1 MKIETF
7 VTIIGVTLLLTI
19 LVIIVTPKYTNAA
32 PPQIAEYGI
41 RKTYDED
48 AICYTAFM
56 KNGLETGLSISCIPR
71 PQSCT
76 SQNEKGDKLYAEI
89 SNKTVSHNP
98 QRGGRY

>member
-1 MKIETF
+1 M
-7 VTIIGVTLLLTI
+7 TIVNTI
-19 LVIIVTPKYTNAA
+19 TIFFHVINFDLHNMDSSAA
-32 PPQIAEYGI
+32 PPQVAEYGV

-98 QRGGRY
+98 QREGRY

>member
-1 MKIETF
+1 MKQIIF
-7 VTIIGVTLLLTI
+7 VILTLLVLILTMI
-19 LVIIVTPKYTNAA
+19 YLEIKYNLPLREANAA
-32 PPQIAEYGI
+32 PAQVTEYGV

-71 PQSCT
+71 PKVCD

-89 SNKTVSHNP
+89 PIETVSHNS
-98 QRGGRY
+98 Q